1 MSTVWRLGGGSVEE
15 VRSALP
21 VRYRGAYNTVQTVL
35 NRLVDRGLL
44 TRHKRGQAYE
54 YRPTLSEAEY
64 VAGSIFSALAGAS
77 MEARRTAL
85 AQLIGTLDEVE
96 LEELRK
102 RFPELGR
109 RARHS

>member
-1 MSTVWRLGGGSVEE
+1 MSTIWRLGAGSVEE

-54 YRPTLSEAEY
+54 YRPKLSEAEY

-85 AQLIGTLDEVE
+85 AQLIGTLDDAE

-109 RARHS
+109 RSRRS